1 MLSRQHNF
9 YQQFLQLAD
18 ALLIGVSLWVAHAL
32 RFYVLNQL
40 DLFDDVAMLP
50 RFDNCYWMIALALPL
65 GPLALEYMGFYQT
78 QPPVGWLRSMGRSA
92 CALFLVLVVIFTC
105 VIVFRI
111 QQRTISRTAL
121 GLFFLLGTGLL
132 SLRCVAFKVWLHR
145 RGSRVHLRQYILLCG
160 LKKDREI
167 WKQRFLLQTGK
178 TFEIKAEFD
187 LLDEGLDR
195 FIETLHVESVDI
207 VVFSLEAN
215 VIPQIREA
223 LLACEAE
230 GIEAWVSA
238 DFIQTLFTRVQFD
251 QFAGQPLL
259 IYRTAPT
266 ISWELVAKRIIDVI
280 GAFLLLVISSPFILI
295 IALLVRWTSTGPVIF
310 WQNRSGLHGR
320 PFRMYKFR
328 SMVTNAEQARAELES
343 MNEMSGPVFKVK
355 NDPRVT
361 PLGQI
366 LRKTS
371 LDELPQLWNVLRGEM
386 SLVGPRPLPLY
397 ETANFGDLSQRRR
410 MSVRPGL
417 TCLWQVRGRNS
428 ITDFKDWVRLDLEYI
443 DRWTLWLDIE
453 ILLRTIPV
461 VLFGWGR
468 QVVARST
475 LL

>member
-18 ALLIGVSLWVAHAL
+18 AFIIGLSIWLAHAV
-32 RFYVLNQL
+32 RFYFLTKVVI
-40 DLFDDVAMLP
+40 FDDIAMEP
-50 RFDNCYWMIALALPL
+50 QFANCYWMIALALPL

-78 QPPVGWLRSMGRSA
+78 QPPVNWIRALGRIA
-92 CALFLVLVVIFTC
+92 WALFLVLVVIFTC

-111 QQRTISRTAL
+111 PQRTVSRTAL
-121 GLFFLLGTGLL
+121 GLFFLLGVGFLT
-132 SLRCVAFKVWLHR
+132 LRSIAFRVWLER
-145 RGSRVHLRQYILLCG
+145 RGSRTHLRQYILLCG

-167 WKQRFLLQTGK
+167 WKQRFLLQTGRS
-178 TFEIKAEFD
+178 FEIKAEFD
-187 LLDEGLDR
+187 LLEEGLDR
-195 FIETLHVESVDI
+195 FIETLHVEAVDI

-266 ISWELVAKRIIDVI
+266 ISWELVAKRIMDVV
-280 GAFLLLVISSPFILI
+280 GSFLLLVLGSPFILI
-295 IALLVRWTSTGPVIF
+295 IALLVRWTSPGPIIF

-343 MNEMSGPVFKVK
+343 MNEMSGPVFKVR
-355 NDPRVT
+355 NDPRIT
-361 PLGQI
+361 PLGRW
-366 LRKTS
+366 LRRKS

-397 ETANFGDLSQRRR
+397 ETANFGDISQRRR

-417 TCLWQVRGRNS
+417 TCLWQVRGRNK

-443 DRWTLWLDIE
+443 DRWSLWLDIE
-453 ILLRTIPV
+453 ILFRTVPV
-461 VLFGWGR
+461 VLFGWG
-468 QVVARST
+468 AK
-475 LL
+475 

>member
-9 YQQFLQLAD
+9 YQQFLQLTD
-18 ALLIGVSLWVAHAL
+18 AFLIAVSIWMAHAL
-32 RFYVLNQL
+32 RFYVLNNVIW
-40 DLFDDVAMLP
+40 FNDVPLAP
-50 RFDNCYWMIALALPL
+50 QFANCYWMIALALPL
-65 GPLALEYMGFYQT
+65 GPLALEYMGLYQT
-78 QPPVGWLRSMGRSA
+78 QPPISLLKSVGRTAS
-92 CALFLVLVVIFTC
+92 ALFLVLVAIFTC
-105 VIVFRI
+105 VVIFRI
-111 QQRTISRTAL
+111 KQPAISRTAL
-121 GLFFLLGTGLL
+121 GLFFLLALGLL
-132 SLRCVAFKVWLHR
+132 TIRTVLFRLWLRQ

-160 LKKDREI
+160 LPKDRET
-167 WKQRFLLQTGK
+167 WKHRFLTQPGK
-178 TFEIKAEFD
+178 NFEIKAEFD
-187 LLDEGLDR
+187 LNEEGLER
-195 FIETLHVESVDI
+195 FIETLHDEMVDI
-207 VVFSLEAN
+207 VVFSFEEHI
-215 VIPQIREA
+215 IPQIREA

-259 IYRTAPT
+259 IYRTTPT
-266 ISWELVAKRIIDVI
+266 ISWELVAKRLIDVV
-280 GAFLLLVISSPFILI
+280 GSFSLLVLTSLPFLI
-295 IALLVRWTSTGPVIF
+295 IAILVRCTSPGPIIF

-361 PLGQI
+361 PLGRW
-366 LRKTS
+366 LRRTS

-397 ETANFGDLSQRRR
+397 ETANFGDISQRRR

-417 TCLWQVRGRNS
+417 TCLWQVRGRNQ

-443 DRWTLWLDIE
+443 DRWTLWLDIQ
-453 ILLRTIPV
+453 ILLRTVPV
-461 VLFGWGR
+461 VLFGWG
-468 QVVARST
+468 AK
-475 LL
+475 

>member
-18 ALLIGVSLWVAHAL
+18 AFIISISLWLAHAL
-32 RFYVLNQL
+32 RFYILNKVVW
-40 DLFDDVAMLP
+40 FDDYPLEPQFA
-50 RFDNCYWMIALALPL
+50 NCYWMIALALPL

-78 QPPVGWLRSMGRSA
+78 QLPTTAVKSTGRIA
-92 CALFLVLVVIFTC
+92 WALFLVLVAIFTC
-105 VIVFRI
+105 VVIFRI
-111 QQRTISRTAL
+111 PQATISRTAL
-121 GLFFLLGTGLL
+121 GLFFLLSLTLL
-132 SLRCVAFKVWLHR
+132 SIRSAVFHLWLKR
-145 RGSRVHLRQYILLCG
+145 RGFRVHQRQYILLCG
-160 LKKDREI
+160 LPKDRET
-167 WKQRFLLQTGK
+167 WKERFLSQPGK
-178 TFEIKAEFD
+178 NFEIKAEFN
-187 LLDEGLDR
+187 LLEEGLER
-195 FIETLHVESVDI
+195 FIETLHDETVDI
-207 VVFSLEAN
+207 VIFSLEEN
-215 VIPQIREA
+215 ILPQIREA

-259 IYRTAPT
+259 IYRTTPT
-266 ISWELVAKRIIDVI
+266 ISWELVAKRIIDVV
-280 GAFLLLVISSPFILI
+280 GSLLLLVLTSWLILL
-295 IALLVRWTSTGPVIF
+295 IAILVRWTSPGSIIF

-343 MNEMSGPVFKVK
+343 MNEMSGPVFKAK

-361 PLGQI
+361 PLGRW
-366 LRKTS
+366 LRRTS

-397 ETANFGDLSQRRR
+397 ETANFGDISQRRR

-417 TCLWQVRGRNS
+417 TCLWQVRGRNQ

-443 DRWTLWLDIE
+443 DRWTIWLDIQ
-453 ILLRTIPV
+453 ILLRTVPV
-461 VLFGWGR
+461 VLFGWG
-468 QVVARST
+468 AK
-475 LL
+475 

>member
-18 ALLIGVSLWVAHAL
+18 ALLIAASLWIAHAL
-32 RFYVLNQL
+32 RFFVLNKLIWFGDYPLQPQ
-40 DLFDDVAMLP
+40 FA
-50 RFDNCYWMIALALPL
+50 NCYWMIALALPL
-65 GPLALEYMGFYQT
+65 GPLALEYTGFYQT
-78 QPPVGWLRSMGRSA
+78 QPPIGWLKSVGRIA
-92 CALFLVLVVIFTC
+92 WALFLVLVAIFTC
-105 VIVFRI
+105 VVIFRI
-111 QQRTISRTAL
+111 PQTTISRTAL
-121 GLFFLLGTGLL
+121 GVFYLLAIGLL
-132 SLRCVAFKVWLHR
+132 TIRAVLFRLWLKQ

-160 LKKDREI
+160 LGKDREI
-167 WKQRFLLQTGK
+167 WKQRFLSQPGK
-178 TFEIKAEFD
+178 NFEIKAEFD
-187 LLDEGLDR
+187 FREEGLEC
-195 FIETLHVESVDI
+195 FIEMLHDEMVDI
-207 VVFSLEAN
+207 VVFSLEEKI
-215 VIPQIREA
+215 IPQIREA

-259 IYRTAPT
+259 IYRTTPT
-266 ISWELVAKRIIDVI
+266 ISWELVAKRIIDVT
-280 GAFLLLVISSPFILI
+280 GAFLLLVLTAPFILV
-295 IALLVRWTSTGPVIF
+295 IAILVRWTSPGPIIF

-343 MNEMSGPVFKVK
+343 MNEMSGPVFKIK
-355 NDPRVT
+355 SDPRVT
-361 PLGQI
+361 PLGYW
-366 LRKTS
+366 LRRTS

-397 ETANFGDLSQRRR
+397 ETANFGDISQRRR

-417 TCLWQVRGRNS
+417 TCLWQVRGRNQ

-453 ILLRTIPV
+453 ILLRTVPV
-461 VLFGWGR
+461 VLFGWG
-468 QVVARST
+468 AK
-475 LL
+475 

>member
-18 ALLIGVSLWVAHAL
+18 AFLIGSALWLAHAI
-32 RFYVLNQL
+32 RFYILTQVV
-40 DLFDDVAMLP
+40 LFDDTPMQPQFA
-50 RFDNCYWMIALALPL
+50 NCYWMIALALPL
-65 GPLALEYMGFYQT
+65 GPLALEYMGFYQS
-78 QPPVGWLRSMGRSA
+78 QPPMNGARAIGKAAW
-92 CALFLVLVVIFTC
+92 ALFLVLVVIFTC
-105 VIVFRI
+105 VIVFRVP
-111 QQRTISRTAL
+111 QKTISRTAL
-121 GLFFLLGTGLL
+121 GLFFVVGTGLL
-132 SLRCVAFKVWLHR
+132 SMRAAVFRQWLQR

-160 LKKDREI
+160 QRTDREI
-167 WKQRFLLQTGK
+167 WKQRFLLQPGRN
-178 TFEIKAEFD
+178 FEIKAEFD
-187 LLDEGLDR
+187 LREEGLER
-195 FIETLHVESVDI
+195 FIETLHVETVDI
-207 VVFSLEAN
+207 VVFSLEEN
-215 VIPQIREA
+215 LIPQMREA

-259 IYRTAPT
+259 IYRTAPG
-266 ISWELVAKRIIDVI
+266 ISWELVVKRIMDV
-280 GAFLLLVISSPFILI
+280 GGSFCALVFASVPILI
-295 IALLVRWTSTGPVIF
+295 IALLVRATSPGPVIF

-355 NDPRVT
+355 NDPRIT
-361 PLGQI
+361 PFGQF

-397 ETANFGDLSQRRR
+397 ETANFTDISQRRR
-410 MSVRPGL
+410 MSMRPGL

-428 ITDFKDWVRLDLEYI
+428 ITDFKEWVRLDLEYI
-443 DRWTLWLDIE
+443 DRWSLGLDIE
-453 ILLRTIPV
+453 ILIRTVPV
-461 VLFGWGR
+461 VLFGWG
-468 QVVARST
+468 AK
-475 LL
+475 

>member
-18 ALLIGVSLWVAHAL
+18 ALIIAVALWVAHAV
-32 RFYVLNQL
+32 RFYVLTKFVW
-40 DLFDDVAMLP
+40 FDDVPLAP
-50 RFDNCYWMIALALPL
+50 QFANCYWMIALALPL

-78 QPPVGWLRSMGRSA
+78 QPPISWFQSIGRIA
-92 CALFLVLVVIFTC
+92 WALFLVLVAIFTC
-105 VIVFRI
+105 VVIFRI
-111 QQRTISRTAL
+111 PQATISRTAL
-121 GLFFLLGTGLL
+121 GLYFVLAMGLL
-132 SLRCVAFKVWLHR
+132 TARSVFFQLWLKQ

-160 LKKDREI
+160 LREVREV
-167 WKQRFLLQTGK
+167 WKQRFLSQPGRN
-178 TFEIKAEFD
+178 FEIKAEFD
-187 LLDEGLDR
+187 LREEGLER
-195 FIETLHVESVDI
+195 FVEMLHDEMVDI
-207 VVFSLEAN
+207 VVFSMEEE

-230 GIEAWVSA
+230 GVEAWVSA
-238 DFIQTLFTRVQFD
+238 DFIQTLFTQVQFD

-259 IYRTAPT
+259 IYRTTPT
-266 ISWELVAKRIIDVI
+266 ISWELVAKRIMDVT
-280 GAFLLLVISSPFILI
+280 GSFCLLVVTSLPILI
-295 IALLVRWTSTGPVIF
+295 IAILVRWTSPGPIIF

-361 PLGQI
+361 PLGRW
-366 LRKTS
+366 LRRTS

-397 ETANFGDLSQRRR
+397 ETANFSDISQRRR

-417 TCLWQVRGRNS
+417 TCLWQVRGRS
-428 ITDFKDWVRLDLEYI
+428 KITDFKDWVRLDLEYI
-443 DRWTLWLDIE
+443 DRWSLWLDIQ
-453 ILLRTIPV
+453 ILLRTVPV
-461 VLFGWGR
+461 VLFGWG
-468 QVVARST
+468 AK
-475 LL
+475 